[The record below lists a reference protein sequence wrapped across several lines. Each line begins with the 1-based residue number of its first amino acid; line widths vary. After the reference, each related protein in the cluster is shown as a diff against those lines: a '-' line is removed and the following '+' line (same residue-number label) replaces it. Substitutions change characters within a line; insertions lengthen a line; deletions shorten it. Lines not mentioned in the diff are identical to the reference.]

1 MMYVSQQVESFCL
14 LSTKDTTIP
23 EYLTSLSVSGDYLTG
38 KFGPRDFRCIV
49 WKGKR
54 FGPAFGANN
63 EKLHDYA
70 NRENIP
76 DDDRNISVQNSVEKK
91 FDVNN
96 TRVNNVF
103 GIPSFATK
111 TASLTPCSSTTLDGI
126 FEHSII
132 PVLNAS
138 VSDKERFLEI
148 WDILVEAK
156 SHFKLPHEIGVDPV
170 RRLIRILKSAIKHLP
185 KMDTQEHIKYPY
197 WVCNYFLLT
206 EEQAKN
212 VKHLLDR
219 MSTERVIPP
228 LVAIATLIAEFQQ
241 DILELKSSRFLKDSI
256 PVSEFA
262 RYCVLV
268 RHSIFS
274 AKVGSRKD
282 LLLFWDEVWKEW
294 LSSSDE
300 ERSKRMLGCAGVHR
314 SWADDDEMRLFVAS
328 SEDSEEEGDV
338 DDSFARSVTGGSQDG
353 GLELIQESESEETF
367 VDGIDM
373 SSSGSKFG
381 KCGYVDEP
389 ILSDCPLIGS
399 TESLSKDIFENAATA
414 VTRDIY
420 TPPIIENTVDD
431 LPNGFGQATSD
442 KIGDTSKTTLV
453 EIHSIHS
460 DEVKH
465 EGTKQITTE
474 ESGDSDD
481 KIESITSTISNIPN
495 YERPV
500 TESTPIL
507 EEDIVEDHEAETAND
522 VGSTEPKSDTE
533 VVAERPFPDES
544 KKNKDTIE
552 TGGIVESVVES
563 EVRSEE
569 QDYIRSLSADN
580 FYVVSEMDTT
590 QNYDDNFDEVNET
603 TELGENID
611 ETIQH
616 SASKNSLEEHFNLNS
631 NDTHSRVSTD
641 SNEELQTMYNDSGD
655 IYPGEPSPYDDLHFD
670 ADKFKE
676 PGALTA
682 VLDVSSTSSSAC
694 HSENEY
700 EEVLSPAKSVES
712 RDESIPEKIEMF
724 EKLGGH
730 KPMQR
735 HLHHTL
741 SNEEITF
748 DKADGKNVKSI
759 LKPVTN
765 RPDNGIVVQLKEFIE
780 NKPQLISLKSTE
792 DFITLETERKPAMSI
807 KKGRSISEIF
817 AALLD
822 DNMKDLSISA
832 EYKNKIVRPQ
842 DLYNRIKIE
851 TDKPWDKLSR
861 RTKERYYGAFLRKY
875 DDTLNRPEN
884 CTVDIVDIFEIVKVC
899 VDFDDVK
906 HKIVRY
912 AINIVENKEAF
923 VPKQNSD
930 DGESDSDSLGI
941 KNGNERRRCDGIT
954 SHELSSARSMNRISS
969 GKSLNSLRELR
980 LSRDTSSSSILLP
993 QDKIPV
999 VNEVQVKASYDDG
1012 STIRKK
1018 DVVS

>member
-1 MMYVSQQVESFCL
+1 
-14 LSTKDTTIP
+14 
-23 EYLTSLSVSGDYLTG
+23 
-38 KFGPRDFRCIV
+38 
-49 WKGKR
+49 
-54 FGPAFGANN
+54 
-63 EKLHDYA
+63 
-70 NRENIP
+70 
-76 DDDRNISVQNSVEKK
+76 
-91 FDVNN
+91 
-96 TRVNNVF
+96 
-103 GIPSFATK
+103 
-111 TASLTPCSSTTLDGI
+111 
-126 FEHSII
+126 
-132 PVLNAS
+132 
-138 VSDKERFLEI
+138 
-148 WDILVEAK
+148 
-156 SHFKLPHEIGVDPV
+156 
-170 RRLIRILKSAIKHLP
+170 
-185 KMDTQEHIKYPY
+185 
-197 WVCNYFLLT
+197 
-206 EEQAKN
+206 
-212 VKHLLDR
+212 
-219 MSTERVIPP
+219 
-228 LVAIATLIAEFQQ
+228 
-241 DILELKSSRFLKDSI
+241 
-256 PVSEFA
+256 
-262 RYCVLV
+262 
-268 RHSIFS
+268 
-274 AKVGSRKD
+274 
-282 LLLFWDEVWKEW
+282 
-294 LSSSDE
+294 
-300 ERSKRMLGCAGVHR
+300 
-314 SWADDDEMRLFVAS
+314 
-328 SEDSEEEGDV
+328 
-338 DDSFARSVTGGSQDG
+338 
-353 GLELIQESESEETF
+353 
-367 VDGIDM
+367 
-373 SSSGSKFG
+373 
-381 KCGYVDEP
+381 
-389 ILSDCPLIGS
+389 
-399 TESLSKDIFENAATA
+399 
-414 VTRDIY
+414 
-420 TPPIIENTVDD
+420 
-431 LPNGFGQATSD
+431 
-442 KIGDTSKTTLV
+442 
-453 EIHSIHS
+453 
-460 DEVKH
+460 
-465 EGTKQITTE
+465 
-474 ESGDSDD
+474 
-481 KIESITSTISNIPN
+481 
-495 YERPV
+495 
-500 TESTPIL
+500 
-507 EEDIVEDHEAETAND
+507 
-522 VGSTEPKSDTE
+522 
-533 VVAERPFPDES
+533 
-544 KKNKDTIE
+544 
-552 TGGIVESVVES
+552 
-563 EVRSEE
+563 
-569 QDYIRSLSADN
+569 
-580 FYVVSEMDTT
+580 
-590 QNYDDNFDEVNET
+590 
-603 TELGENID
+603 
-611 ETIQH
+611 
-616 SASKNSLEEHFNLNS
+616 
-631 NDTHSRVSTD
+631 
-641 SNEELQTMYNDSGD
+641 MYNDSGD
-655 IYPGEPSPYDDLHFD
+655 IYPDEPSPYDDLHFD